1 LKLESLVQSLADAGA
16 SFILIGGWAGILNG
30 SLRTTLDLDVCYERT
45 KQNCRRIAVAL
56 APFEPRLR
64 DIPNG
69 LPFVWDQAVLL
80 NATVC
85 TLMTKAGAIDL
96 LAEVAGLG
104 GYEDVQ
110 ASSILV
116 HAFNRDIR
124 TLDLRGLIRAKR
136 AAGRQKDLDALPEIE
151 TLLEASED

>member
-16 SFILIGGWAGILNG
+16 SFILIGGWAAILNG
-30 SLRTTLDLDVCYERT
+30 SF
-45 KQNCRRIAVAL
+45 AVAL
-56 APFEPRLR
+56 ALFEPRLR
-64 DIPNG
+64 DIPYG
-69 LPFVWDQAVLL
+69 LPFVWDDAVLL
-80 NATVC
+80 DATVC